1 LPWLRA
7 VIAGALAE
15 VATPEEVPDLVRAA
29 SDTEPEVRA
38 KIASA
43 LGRTGGQ
50 SAVET
55 LRALAE
61 DSYWYVRLR
70 AIRSLGELHPAVD
83 PDCFWKAL
91 QDKHWVVR
99 GEAATVLYASGQDPV
114 FLLRKTREEIR
125 DRYALGA
132 LVSVLER
139 EGVIWE
145 AIGVLCSSS
154 PEERQAG
161 EELMREMLNVH
172 KVAAASY
179 ALEMHPDDCVRGE
192 LLQLTAEFPPG
203 SLGSRAPKVAVS
215 QSQAK
220 NQS

>member
-15 VATPEEVPDLVRAA
+15 VATPEEVPALVRAA
-29 SDTEPEVRA
+29 SDAEPEVRA

-43 LGRTGGQ
+43 LGRTGDH
-50 SAVET
+50 ATVET
-55 LRALAE
+55 LKALAA

-70 AIRSLGELHPAVD
+70 AIRSLGELHPVVD

-99 GEAATVLYASGQDPV
+99 AEAASALYHSCQDPV

-161 EELMREMLNVH
+161 EELVREMLNAR

-179 ALEMHPDDCVRGE
+179 ALEMHSDECVRGE
-192 LLQLTAEFPPG
+192 LLQLTAEFPTG
-203 SLGSRAPKVAVS
+203 SLGTRRPKVAVS

-220 NQS
+220 DRS